1 MDLTYLTKGINMD
14 APTPSTPRDF
24 INSQID
30 YIFTTIQN
38 CATEHQADSTLK
50 MRLEV
55 IRDNAQKA
63 IDMLN
68 CIEGA
73 QQPEIYLN

>member
-1 MDLTYLTKGINMD
+1 MDLSYLTKGINLN
-14 APTPSTPRDF
+14 APTSSTPHDF
-24 INSQID
+24 INSQIG
-30 YIFTTIQN
+30 YIFTIIQN
-38 CATEHQADSTLK
+38 CATEQQPDSTLK

-68 CIEGA
+68 RIDGA
-73 QQPEIYLN
+73 QQPELYID